1 MNAPADPMK
10 VQVHQLDNGLTVY
23 LSENHELP
31 RVSIRVSIRA
41 GAAEDPPERTGI
53 AHYLEHMLANKGT
66 ARLGT
71 TDFAAES
78 PHLDTI
84 RALYDQLID
93 AAPEERAALY
103 AQIDAAGLLASQYA
117 VPNELKQAYGL
128 LGARKFNAF
137 TSHDQTAYVVNI
149 PANRLEQWAMLE
161 GDRFAAP
168 VFRSFQTEVETVFE
182 EKMRSLDA
190 PGRRM
195 SAAAR
200 AALWSDHPYGAEI
213 LGEIPHLQS
222 PSISRMERF
231 YRDWYV
237 PGNMAV
243 ILAGDFDAD
252 HALRL
257 IRQHLGALPAAP
269 VPARPSRPIAPL
281 SENLRRSLRFPGN
294 EEIRMAWQA
303 VAWGHPDR
311 PALSLMD
318 MLMDNRASGLLNRN
332 LNIPQKVRASGAFPQ
347 FLREGGGWF
356 LYGQPRS
363 GQTLAE
369 VEALLLEQV
378 TRLLDGDF
386 DDATLQAIL
395 RNYELGYLKGLE
407 SNPTRVSLMGR
418 AFVYDEPWQGVYA
431 ELERLRRVRR
441 DDILDVARRTL
452 SQPHVTITR
461 TQGEPSRPTPVPPPI
476 SGRTINTTVHS
487 PFFKQVL
494 EHPTPATTL
503 QVLRDGT
510 DWTRID
516 RDGLRLI
523 TTANP
528 HNDLFQLSWRLHRG
542 READRRW
549 VVSMA
554 LLRRSG
560 VGAMD
565 RAALSE
571 ALYQMGVS
579 MTVATSRH
587 TTELRVSGR
596 GERLEEA
603 VALLRQ
609 RLAEPVLTAAE
620 RQAHV
625 NDAIAHRRTAQSER
639 SPIIKAL
646 QEHVLY
652 GTARSRYQDLAL
664 TDEELN
670 ALSSEDMHTR
680 CQSVLDRFRVG
691 LYVGPHDPEHVAD
704 LLGGAGAE
712 AAIPPVRYEQV
723 KQRRALLVHH
733 DSSQVS
739 IHLLCPRPFT
749 PQRHLP
755 MLYSEYMGGS
765 AGLVFQEIREAR
777 GMAYS
782 AHASWSSSRRP
793 GDASLMWASV
803 GTQPDKAPAV
813 VALLLE
819 LLAAPIA
826 PQRLARA
833 KAASIEKLRSGR
845 IAFRGIPSTIEQ
857 WHRQGQYTD
866 PRPAR
871 LQAMTAT
878 TIDDIARFAAP
889 LQSAPLT
896 IAIVGDLQ
904 RIDVDALSALAQVET
919 LPAASLFRY

>member
-23 LSENHELP
+23 LSENHEQP
-31 RVSIRVSIRA
+31 RVSIRVVVRA

-66 ARLGT
+66 TQLGT
-71 TDFAAES
+71 TDFSAES

-93 AAPEERAALY
+93 AAPEQRAALY
-103 AQIDAAGLLASQYA
+103 AQIDAAGLAASQYA
-117 VPNELKQAYGL
+117 VPNELKQVYGL
-128 LGARKFNAF
+128 LGARKLNAF

-182 EKMRSLDA
+182 EKMRSLDDA
-190 PGRRM
+190 GRQM
-195 SAAAR
+195 SSATR
-200 AALWSDHPYGAEI
+200 SALWSDHPYGAEI

-243 ILAGDFDAD
+243 ILAGDLDPG

-257 IRQHLGALPAAP
+257 IRQHLGRLPAAP
-269 VPARPSRPIAPL
+269 VPPRPSRPIAPL
-281 SENLRRSLRFPGN
+281 SGNIRRDIRFSAT
-294 EEIRMAWQA
+294 EQIRMAWQA
-303 VAWGHPDR
+303 IPWCHPDR
-311 PALSLMD
+311 PALALMD

-332 LNIPQKVRASGAFPQ
+332 LNIPQRVRSSGSFPQ
-347 FLREGGGWF
+347 FMREGGGWF

-378 TRLLDGDF
+378 ERLLDGGF
-386 DDATLQAIL
+386 DDSTLEAIL
-395 RNYELGYLKGLE
+395 SNYELGYLKGLE
-407 SNPTRVSLMGR
+407 SNATRVSLMGR
-418 AFVYDEPWQGVYA
+418 AFVFGESWQGVYA
-431 ELERLRRVRR
+431 ELDRLRKVGRE
-441 DDILDVARRTL
+441 DILKVARQTL
-452 SQPHVTITR
+452 ARPHVTVTL
-461 TQGEPSRPTPVPPPI
+461 TEGETNRPAPVPPPI
-476 SGRTINTTVHS
+476 SGRTINTTAHS
-487 PFFKQVL
+487 AFFKTVL
-494 EHPTPATTL
+494 EHATTPTTQRVL
-503 QVLRDGT
+503 QAGR

-516 RDGLRLI
+516 REGLRLI
-523 TTANP
+523 GCANP

-542 READRRW
+542 RVADRRW

-560 VGAMD
+560 VGEMD
-565 RAALSE
+565 RTALSE
-571 ALYQMGVS
+571 ALYRMGVS
-579 MTVATSRH
+579 MTVASSRH
-587 TTELRVSGR
+587 TTELRVSGH

-603 VALLRQ
+603 IALLQQ
-609 RLAEPVLTAAE
+609 RLADPVLTEAD
-620 RQAHV
+620 RRAHID
-625 NDAIAHRRTAQSER
+625 DAIDHRRTVQTTR
-639 SPIIKAL
+639 NTIIKAL
-646 QEHVLY
+646 QEHILY
-652 GTARSRYQDLAL
+652 GPDRARYQGLSLSDDALHAL
-664 TDEELN
+664 TI
-670 ALSSEDMHTR
+670 EDMRTR
-680 CQSVLDRFRVG
+680 CQSVLDRFRIG
-691 LYVGPHDPEHVAD
+691 MYVGPHDPAHVAD
-704 LLGGAGAE
+704 LIGGAGVE
-712 AAIPPVRYEQV
+712 TPIPPVRYAPA

-733 DSSQVS
+733 ESSQVS
-739 IHLLCPRPFT
+739 IHLFCPRPFT

-765 AGLVFQEIREAR
+765 AGLIFQEIREAR

-782 AHASWSSSRRP
+782 AHAAWSSSRRP

-833 KAASIEKLRSGR
+833 QAASIEKLRSGR
-845 IAFRGIPSTIEQ
+845 ISFRGVPSTVEQ
-857 WHRQGQYTD
+857 WHRQGQHTD

-871 LQAMTAT
+871 LQALSAT
-878 TIDDIARFAAP
+878 TTDDIAQLAAP
-889 LQSAPLT
+889 LASAPLT
-896 IAIVGDLQ
+896 VAIVGDTQ
-904 RIDVDALSALAQVET
+904 RIDVDALAALMPVESLSAD
-919 LPAASLFRY
+919 SLFSY